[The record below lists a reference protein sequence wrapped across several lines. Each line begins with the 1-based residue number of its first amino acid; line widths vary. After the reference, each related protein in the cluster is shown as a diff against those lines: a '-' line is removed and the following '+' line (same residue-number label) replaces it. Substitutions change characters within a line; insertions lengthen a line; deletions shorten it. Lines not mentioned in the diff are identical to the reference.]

1 MKTHPLYLLCVLLFL
16 LLGCDSETDEVMPG
30 DAQTPGVEFP
40 KEEIED
46 GPAAWAK
53 GFPKVYSGTHTLKA
67 VVSMT
72 KPGMVYYV
80 ISDKKLEGITAH
92 EIKEFATA
100 QSATNRD
107 DDIILSGIV
116 DFGPAKINDTASFRV
131 EVPSSSRNYFTYLV
145 AEIKENDSIYF
156 FLDGGKIKENVNY
169 ISPRETQEQY
179 ASEKRGK

>member
-131 EVPSSSRNYFTYLV
+131 EVPSNRY
-145 AEIKENDSIYF
+145 
-156 FLDGGKIKENVNY
+156 GKVGY
-169 ISPRETQEQY
+169 
-179 ASEKRGK
+179 